1 MPGRGE
7 LTSLRECSASTC
19 KRISGRPTSGV
30 TPFAWAS
37 VQKCS
42 LSADALAVATEE
54 ELQAWLDGK
63 YRVGRIRRAGSWVV
77 RVFNAWVARGAAGT
91 SSRRRPRCATA
102 EPRFSERRAG

>member
-1 MPGRGE
+1 MPALG
-7 LTSLRECSASTC
+7 
-19 KRISGRPTSGV
+19 
-30 TPFAWAS
+30 WAS

-77 RVFNAWVARGAAGT
+77 RVFTAWVARGAAGT